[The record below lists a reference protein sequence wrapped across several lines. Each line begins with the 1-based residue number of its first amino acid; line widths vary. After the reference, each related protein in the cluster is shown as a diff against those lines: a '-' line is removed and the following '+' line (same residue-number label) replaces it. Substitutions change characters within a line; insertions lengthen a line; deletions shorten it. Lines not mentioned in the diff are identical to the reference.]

1 MAPEGLRAQRDPVSL
16 SHENGLFGGTRV
28 HQGGRK
34 ERITLGKPLELMQC
48 LRGSGNRGGSG
59 NGGGRYVASRHLIS
73 STGFP
78 HAKSAVS

>member
-1 MAPEGLRAQRDPVSL
+1 VSL
-16 SHENGLFGGTRV
+16 SHENGLVSGTRV

-34 ERITLGKPLELMQC
+34 ERITLGKLLELMQG

-59 NGGGRYVASRHLIS
+59 NGGGRYVAGRHLIS